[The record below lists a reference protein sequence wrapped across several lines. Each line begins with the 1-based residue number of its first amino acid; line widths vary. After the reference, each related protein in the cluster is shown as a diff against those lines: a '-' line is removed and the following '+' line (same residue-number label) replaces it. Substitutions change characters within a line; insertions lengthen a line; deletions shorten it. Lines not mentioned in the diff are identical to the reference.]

1 MRAPQT
7 RDLLD
12 DQRACSVRSSVR
24 FSERQLQSDFLK
36 GVFGRLEMEGRV
48 TEGDLSRGL
57 GGARVRGDQA
67 TPVFLLFEPQYFA
80 TNKKLNRTKYDTV
93 TTAFVCAANITC

>member
-12 DQRACSVRSSVR
+12 EQRAGSVCHPVR
-24 FSERQLQSDFLK
+24 FSERQLQKDFLK
-36 GVFGRLEMEGRV
+36 GVLGCLEMEGRV
-48 TEGDLSRGL
+48 TESDLSRGL
-57 GGARVRGDQA
+57 GEARVRGDQA
-67 TPVFLLFEPQYFA
+67 TPVFLLFALQYFA
-80 TNKKLNRTKYDTV
+80 TNKELNRTKYDTV